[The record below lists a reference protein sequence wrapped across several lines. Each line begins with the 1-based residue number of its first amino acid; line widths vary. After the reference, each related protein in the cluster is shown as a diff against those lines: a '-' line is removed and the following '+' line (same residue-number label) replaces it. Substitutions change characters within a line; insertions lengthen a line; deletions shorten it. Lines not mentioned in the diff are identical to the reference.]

1 MRLINDDCIVSC
13 GELANLIENGAELLQ
28 RCDNDIS
35 AVIQALQEIF
45 GVGVNVLGD
54 TLLPVHVL
62 ELSAKLT
69 VNDCAVTDDYNRID
83 VRGVDESLGKPSDC
97 FGLTAACTVPDQI
110 PATHAIFQHIL
121 LTAENGAKLMKTG
134 EYHIAFIINKHKLT
148 DDTQQHITL

>member
-13 GELANLIENGAELLQ
+13 GELAYLIENGSELLQ

-69 VNDCAVTDDYNRID
+69 VNDCAVTDDYNRIY

-121 LTAENGAKLMKTG
+121 FAAQYSTKLMEAR
-134 EYHIAFIINKHKLT
+134 EYHVTLIINEHKFT
-148 DDTQQHITL
+148 DDAQ